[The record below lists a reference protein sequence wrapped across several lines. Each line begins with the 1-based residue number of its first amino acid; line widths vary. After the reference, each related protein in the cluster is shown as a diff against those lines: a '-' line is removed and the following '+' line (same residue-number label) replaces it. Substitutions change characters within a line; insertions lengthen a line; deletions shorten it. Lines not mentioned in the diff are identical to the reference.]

1 MSKPDQQVL
10 LCVDDNEIHCYAL
23 GRSLANLGFKVISA
37 HNGTE
42 ALRIM
47 SETKA
52 NVVLLD
58 INMPDLNGFEVCRR
72 IRANDGLD
80 EVAIVFHT
88 ATSATESSHREA
100 LDAGADAFLTYP
112 VAVTHLR
119 SVIEGC
125 IAKRT
130 AGKPKD

>member
-1 MSKPDQQVL
+1 MPKDGQQLL

-23 GRSLANLGFKVISA
+23 SKTLSKLGFRVISA

-42 ALRIM
+42 ALRVV
-47 SETKA
+47 SETNA
-52 NVVLLD
+52 DVILLD
-58 INMPDLNGFEVCRR
+58 VNMPGINGFEVCRR
-72 IRANDGLD
+72 VRANPELGR
-80 EVAIVFHT
+80 VAIVFHT

-112 VAVTHLR
+112 VAATHLQ

-130 AGKPKD
+130 AEKAD

>member
-1 MSKPDQQVL
+1 MSSSAQQVL

-23 GRSLANLGFKVISA
+23 GRCLANLGFKVISA

-42 ALRIM
+42 ALRIV
-47 SETKA
+47 SEVKTD
-52 NVVLLD
+52 VILLD
-58 INMPDLNGFEVCRR
+58 INMPDVNGFEVCRR
-72 IRANDGLD
+72 IRAKTELQD
-80 EVAIVFHT
+80 VAIVFHT

-112 VAVTHLR
+112 VAITHLQ
-119 SVIEGC
+119 SVIQGC

-130 AGKPKD
+130 TGKLKD